1 MGRGHVEGLCPDAR
15 LGLDPGVRREPQVS
29 SLQEAPPPVEGG
41 GSGEGSEAGRRE
53 RGHCGGSSRGDILN
67 QGGKGVEATGPF

>member
-1 MGRGHVEGLCPDAR
+1 MGWGHVEGLCADAR

-29 SLQEAPPPVEGG
+29 SLQEAPPVEGG
-41 GSGEGSEAGRRE
+41 ASGEGSEAGCRE
-53 RGHCGGSSRGDILN
+53 RGRCRGSSRGDILN